1 MNKVAIV
8 TDSGANLSSAMCAG
22 YPIYQVP
29 FQLVWGNQVYRD
41 GIDIQPADFYSRLQT
56 SKEFPTTSQP
66 APKTFVEMFKSL
78 LDQGYQVLGVFT
90 SSKLSSTFDSA
101 LQACKMLPGAL
112 IQFVDSG
119 STAMELGFHVLTAAR
134 AAVAGASLAECKK
147 IAEKVRTHTGIYFV
161 VNTLDYLQRGGRI
174 GGATA
179 FLGNLL
185 NIKPILHIMN
195 GRVEAVGKV
204 RTMRKAV
211 EILLDKVSGCIQ
223 GKKPVT
229 LTALYANEPERAENL
244 LELSLQHFSAEATI
258 EINETFCHHI
268 SPVIGAH
275 TGPDGVGLAYLA
287 GM

>member
-1 MNKVAIV
+1 MQK
-8 TDSGANLSSAMCAG
+8 DRRKGAHT
-22 YPIYQVP
+22 
-29 FQLVWGNQVYRD
+29 YRHLFC
-41 GIDIQPADFYSRLQT
+41 GQHIGLF
-56 SKEFPTTSQP
+56 
-66 APKTFVEMFKSL
+66 
-78 LDQGYQVLGVFT
+78 
-90 SSKLSSTFDSA
+90 
-101 LQACKMLPGAL
+101 
-112 IQFVDSG
+112 
-119 STAMELGFHVLTAAR
+119 TAA
-134 AAVAGASLAECKK
+134 AAVLA
-147 IAEKVRTHTGIYFV
+147 ARP
-161 VNTLDYLQRGGRI
+161 R
-174 GGATA
+174 